1 MIRYPITRSALAD
14 AYGISVKTLRIW
26 LSEIAIEHN
35 KTLSPAEVKKFTDH
49 YGLPEVGRAVS
60 S

>member
-26 LSEIAIEHN
+26 LSEIGIEHN
-35 KTLSPAEVKKFTDH
+35 KTLSPAEIKNFTDH
-49 YGLPEVGRAVS
+49 YGLPETKKITN
-60 S
+60 

>member
-26 LSEIAIEHN
+26 LIEIAIDHN
-35 KTLSPAEVKKFTDH
+35 RTLSPADIKKFTDH
-49 YGLPEVGRAVS
+49 YGLPEVGRTVS